1 MHLNQKTIV
10 AVKLALGLSLA
21 GVASLA
27 LAQVSR
33 PTQAEKET
41 APVQFRAEVT
51 GDAKFKDY
59 ERKTTPP
66 GVYPKTGPH
75 DFSGVYSRATTAAAG
90 GGAGGGAPAG
100 GMGGGNAP
108 GAAGGAGP
116 GGGPGG
122 GMGAGGAPGGAP
134 AGGGQGGGMGAGG
147 GAAAA
152 GGPGGLGSGKP
163 GAICVPSFNSGF
175 GGGYP
180 THIFM
185 TEDRVTIIQEENH
198 RTRRI
203 YINGQHVKDGKPTYG
218 GDSIATW
225 DGDTL
230 VVETINIKGQ
240 EGQTLVERIR
250 KTDGGRTLEN
260 VSTTNGG
267 AATTSLMAWRP
278 DLDWVEDICED
289 FGEAFGEGYL

>member
-1 MHLNQKTIV
+1 MRIAQPQSSM
-10 AVKLALGLSLA
+10 AVKIAIGLGLAGIGTGLA
-21 GVASLA
+21 W
-27 LAQVSR
+27 AQVSR

-51 GDAKFKDY
+51 GDAKFKEF

-66 GVYPKTGPH
+66 GVYPTTGPR
-75 DFSGVYSRATTAAAG
+75 DFSGVYSRSVTAAAG
-90 GGAGGGAPAG
+90 MGAG
-100 GMGGGNAP
+100 
-108 GAAGGAGP
+108 AA
-116 GGGPGG
+116 PGG
-122 GMGAGGAPGGAP
+122 GMAAGAAPGGAPGGGMAAGGAP
-134 AGGGQGGGMGAGG
+134 AAGGGNTR
-147 GAAAA
+147 
-152 GGPGGLGSGKP
+152 GLGSGKP
-163 GAICVPSFNSGF
+163 GDICVPGFNSGF

-180 THIFM
+180 THIHM

-203 YINGQHVKDGKPTYG
+203 YIGGQHQANGKPTYG
-218 GDSIATW
+218 GDSIAHW

-240 EGQTLVERIR
+240 EGQTMLERIR
-250 KTDGGRTLEN
+250 KIEGGRSLEN
-260 VSTTNGG
+260 VTSING
-267 AATTSLMAWRP
+267 AAPTTSVMAWRP